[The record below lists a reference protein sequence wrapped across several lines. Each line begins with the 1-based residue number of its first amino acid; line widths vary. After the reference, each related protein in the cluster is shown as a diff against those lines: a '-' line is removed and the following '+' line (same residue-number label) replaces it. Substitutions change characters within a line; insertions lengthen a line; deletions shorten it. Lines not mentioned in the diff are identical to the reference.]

1 MKKRFLKGIAIAMS
15 LATTLTLAGCSSQA
29 TGTAT
34 GEQTSVLDRVLENKK
49 LRVAIIPDNPGW
61 STLDTDNNYTGV
73 DADLARLL
81 AESLG
86 VELEFVNTDGAGRVS
101 MIEADKADVVI
112 ACLTATNERAKQV
125 AFSEPYA
132 ASGILGLCRED
143 NVFTSWDDLKDKK
156 IAVPRGS
163 TNDIYATEAYPDAE
177 IVRFDAIAD
186 AFTALKT
193 GKVDVLLEEDTTVN
207 DLAKK
212 NEGMAVM
219 PVEQQ
224 RSSYIAMASKLGDD
238 VWLSYLNN
246 FIRNAL
252 YSGEINE
259 IYKTYFNKDMPSL
272 LGY

>member
-1 MKKRFLKGIAIAMS
+1 MGKQLRL
-15 LATTLTLAGCSSQA
+15 LAVALVLVVGVAVGVCSSVTEA
-29 TGTAT
+29 YAS
-34 GEQTSVLDRVLENKK
+34 EDSVLDQVLENKK

-61 STLDTDNNYTGV
+61 STLGTDNNYTGV
-73 DADLARLL
+73 DADVARLL

-86 VELEFVNTDGAGRVS
+86 VEVVFENTDGTGRVP
-101 MIEADKADVVI
+101 MIQSGKADVVI

-125 AFSEPYA
+125 AFTMPYA
-132 ASGILGLCRED
+132 ASGILGLCKSD
-143 NVFTSWDDLKDKK
+143 KLLTSWDALKDKK

-163 TNDIYATEAYPDAE
+163 TNDVYATEAYPNAE

-212 NEGMAVM
+212 NKDLAVM

-224 RSSYIAMASKLGDD
+224 RSSYIAMAIKRGDTI
-238 VWLSYLNN
+238 WLEYLNN

-252 YSGEINE
+252 YSGEMNK
-259 IYKTYFNKDMPSL
+259 IYQKK
-272 LGY
+272 

>member
-1 MKKRFLKGIAIAMS
+1 MKKHLLTGIVMATA
-15 LATTLTLAGCSSQA
+15 LALTACSSPGVSTVA
-29 TGTAT
+29 EESTLDK
-34 GEQTSVLDRVLENKK
+34 VLANKK

-61 STLDTDNNYTGV
+61 STLGTDNTYIGV
-73 DADLARLL
+73 DADIARLL
-81 AESLG
+81 ADSLG
-86 VELEFVNTDGAGRVS
+86 VELEFENTDGAGRIS
-101 MIEADKADVVI
+101 MIESDKADVVI

-125 AFSEPYA
+125 AFSHPYA
-132 ASGILGLCRED
+132 ASGILGLCKTD

-163 TNDIYATEAYPDAE
+163 TNDIFATAAYPDAE

-186 AFTALKT
+186 AFTALQT

-207 DLAKK
+207 DLANK
-212 NEGMAVM
+212 NPDMAVM

-224 RSSYIAMASKLGDD
+224 KSSYIAMASKRGDD
-238 VWLSYLNN
+238 VWLEYLNN

-259 IYKTYFNKDMPSL
+259 IYKAYFNKDMPSL
-272 LGY
+272 